1 MWPTAWCRIFANGLT
16 RFMDRAD
23 ELAPMP
29 SSIRVQ
35 VAYAEPQRQIVVHV
49 ELPAGS
55 VLSDAIAASNIAAE
69 FPTLEIHPD
78 RVGIFGQKASLQ
90 QTLADGDRVEL
101 YRPLLIEP
109 KQARRLKAAAQ
120 QLAGEE
126 PG

>member
-1 MWPTAWCRIFANGLT
+1 
-16 RFMDRAD
+16 MDKPD
-23 ELAPMP
+23 DVAPAP
-29 SSIRVQ
+29 PIIRVE
-35 VAYAEPQRQIVVHV
+35 VAYAEADRQLVVGV

-55 VLSDAIAASNIAAE
+55 SLHDAIAASNIAAE
-69 FPTLEIHPD
+69 FPALEIHPD
-78 RVGIFGQKASLQ
+78 RVGVFGQKASLE

-120 QLAGEE
+120 QLAGED